1 MIQSEGSGGSSFNSP
16 TSYTD
21 NLPVVQLLAL
31 SERRRNVRSR
41 DGGGGTLSL
50 ARDASGLGESVFP
63 MLVFIR
69 RLKSL
74 PMLIYLGWKVSPPK

>member
-1 MIQSEGSGGSSFNSP
+1 MCGAGMEG
-16 TSYTD
+16 
-21 NLPVVQLLAL
+21 VA
-31 SERRRNVRSR
+31 
-41 DGGGGTLSL
+41 LSL